1 MLPHQ
6 CRTGQIMHFEAAYQR
21 RLEGDRRDFLFSGR
35 GDYQSPAGTGWILRT
50 AYQRNTDCHRSR
62 RRSLVRNDVEKIK
75 NCVQITKFVP
85 AGGSLV

>member
-1 MLPHQ
+1 
-6 CRTGQIMHFEAAYQR
+6 MHFEAAYQW

-35 GDYQSPAGTGWILRT
+35 GDYQSPAGTGRILRT

-62 RRSLVRNDVEKIK
+62 RQSLVRNDVVGDKD
-75 NCVQITKFVP
+75 CVQTNKFAP